1 MSFEF
6 DLRLTEA
13 DPSGYYYPRWDQAQK
28 ITVTADTLNEA
39 IKKATI
45 VMGKTRN
52 HGWKWRA
59 VCDSIREVP

>member
-28 ITVTADTLNEA
+28 ITVTANTLDEA
-39 IKKATI
+39 MKKAYV
-45 VMGKTRN
+45 VMGKTPRQ
-52 HGWKWRA
+52 GWDWEG
-59 VCDSIREVP
+59 VCDRIREVP